1 MTYLYKTLKN
11 LAILGFFCK
20 VLKLG
25 TVIGFQ
31 KQDLQQIA
39 ATRLI
44 GTQQYRVPTSSVAVK
59 SDRVDHVRFTK
70 IYFLQTK

>member
-1 MTYLYKTLKN
+1 M
-11 LAILGFFCK
+11 
-20 VLKLG
+20 
-25 TVIGFQ
+25 IGFQ

-44 GTQQYRVPTSSVAVK
+44 GTHQYPVPTGSVAVK
-59 SDRVDHVRFTK
+59 SDRVDNVRLTK